1 MLKEIGTKSRIE
13 IEKLVDKKVFLSLF
27 VKVKAGWR
35 NKQSV
40 INDLGY
46 DVKDLEN

>member
-1 MLKEIGTKSRIE
+1 MVLWLKRIE
-13 IEKLVDKKVFLSLF
+13 IEKLVDKKVYLNLF
-27 VKVKAGWR
+27 VKVKNGWR

-46 DVKDLEN
+46 DIKELDK